1 MLNNI
6 EKAVQQV
13 HQNVSFDLSD
23 WDKLTTDASTVSVF
37 HLKSTVEYYCS
48 YYDGK
53 NLSFIIVENNE
64 PIALLPLLIH
74 EENGWKLSSNGEGL
88 IGPLFKKHISRK
100 LKKRVVKEIVE
111 IVELIGKEAK
121 SKKIRLFEPFSS
133 ISNWYL
139 HWLERADNHYLTYQM
154 GIDLNKTLEEI
165 RLDFRKSYK
174 PLVNKAL
181 REWQVEICEKN
192 NIDSVFDE
200 FRLLHLEAAG
210 KITRSEESWEI
221 QKKQIKNN
229 EAFLVTV
236 RDKSVLIGAGFFN
249 HSKDIGMYSVGAYRR
264 DLFDKPIGHAVQML
278 AITKLK
284 DLGCKVY
291 HLGQKAVLLHS
302 TSPSKKEISI
312 SHFKEGF
319 AGYIYTQPHLEVN
332 LGS

>member
-1 MLNNI
+1 MLNII
-6 EKAVQQV
+6 EKAVQEV

-23 WDKLTTDASTVSVF
+23 WDLLTSQAPIVSVF
-37 HLKSTVEYYCS
+37 HLKSTVDYYCS

-53 NLSFIIVENNE
+53 NLSFIISENNE
-64 PIALLPLLIH
+64 PVALLPLFIH
-74 EENGWKLSSNGEGL
+74 DENGWTLSSNGEGL
-88 IGPLFKKHISRK
+88 IGPLFKKDIPRK
-100 LKKRVVKEIVE
+100 LKKRLEKEIFE
-111 IVELIGKEAK
+111 IVELIAKESK

-139 HWLERADNHYLTYQM
+139 HWLEKADNHFLTYQL
-154 GIDLNKTLEEI
+154 GIDLNKNLEEI

-174 PLVNKAL
+174 PLINKAL
-181 REWQVEICEKN
+181 REWKVEICEDDVDN
-192 NIDSVFDE
+192 VFDE

-236 RDKSVLIGAGFFN
+236 RDKTVLIGAGLFN
-249 HSKDIGMYSVGAYRR
+249 HSRDIGMYSVGAYRR

-284 DLGCKVY
+284 ELGCKVY
-291 HLGQKAVLLHS
+291 HLGQKAVLLHPIPP
-302 TSPSKKEISI
+302 TKKEISI

-319 AGYIYTQPHLEVN
+319 AGFTYAQPHLEVH

>member
-23 WDKLTTDASTVSVF
+23 WDKLTSEASTVSVF
-37 HLKSTVEYYCS
+37 HLKSTVDYYCS

-53 NLSFIIVENNE
+53 NLSFIFIENNE

-74 EENGWKLSSNGEGL
+74 EENGWTLSSNGEGL
-88 IGPLFKKHISRK
+88 IGPLFKKNIPKK
-100 LKKRVVKEIVE
+100 LKKRVEKEIVE
-111 IVELIGKEAK
+111 IVELIAKETK

-139 HWLERADNHYLTYQM
+139 HWLERADTHFLTYQM
-154 GIDLNKTLEEI
+154 CIDLNKTLEEI

-174 PLVNKAL
+174 PLINKAL
-181 REWQVEICEKN
+181 REWQVEICDSD
-192 NIDSVFDE
+192 IDSVFDE
-200 FRLLHLEAAG
+200 FRLLHLDAAG

-236 RDKSVLIGAGFFN
+236 RDKTMLIGAGFFN
-249 HSKDIGMYSVGAYRR
+249 YSKDIGMYSVGAYRR
-264 DLFDKPIGHAVQML
+264 DLFEKPIGHAVQML
-278 AITKLK
+278 AISKLK

-291 HLGQKAVLLHS
+291 HLGQKAVLLHP
-302 TSPSKKEISI
+302 TPPTKKEISI

-319 AGYIYTQPHLEVN
+319 AGYIYAQPHLEVY